1 MRANIVALATACL
14 AVAAPFAAA
23 QTTTAESTPVVIH
36 AAAAGG
42 EGLISERAQIVLRQG
57 VTTVRAVVLDE
68 PAARPSSNGRQ
79 REGFPAG
86 ERLFGIYDGDE
97 SWSYCALRESFW
109 LGDALTC
116 YQDTDEDGR
125 LDVAMPSGAPFLGV
139 PFFILA
145 QTAEQRP
152 LAAPA
157 AFHRI
162 PYHQG
167 PSIEAGLRLTLTEA
181 RVRRGRTEPATA
193 LLEFGYILDNDR
205 FVPVQGTSHRHT
217 FESAGPVTLNVADAQ
232 VELIGPPVREQLRY
246 RVVDSMPAHIDRV
259 LMTQTVTHTTTYVPI
274 YVPR

>member
-1 MRANIVALATACL
+1 MRADIFALATACL
-14 AVAAPFAAA
+14 MALAPIAAA

-36 AAAAGG
+36 AGAAGG
-42 EGLISERAQIVLRQG
+42 EGVIDARAQIVLRQG
-57 VTTVRAVVLDE
+57 VTTVRAAVLDE
-68 PAARPSSNGRQ
+68 PAARPSGNGRQ

-116 YQDTDEDGR
+116 YQDTNEDGR

-152 LAAPA
+152 LAMPA
-157 AFHRI
+157 AFRRI
-162 PYHQG
+162 PYDQG

-181 RVRRGRTEPATA
+181 RVRRSRTEPATA

-205 FVPVQGTSHRHT
+205 FVPVRGTSHRQT
-217 FESAGPVTLNVADAQ
+217 LEGAGPVTLSVADAH
-232 VELIGPPVREQLRY
+232 VELTGQPVRGQLHY
-246 RVVDSMPAHIDRV
+246 RVVEAMPAHIDRV
-259 LMTQTVTHTTTYVPI
+259 IMTQTVTYTTTYVPI